1 MIVYVVGPGSTSTKL
16 ALARVERGDN
26 PALTSQLKLT
36 LLHKTELQHS
46 TFGHGLPD
54 LSDLNAG
61 LYTAAADWPAPD
73 VVVTPGDLR
82 AADGRSADGG
92 AYRVTPELADW
103 LLAQPHGE
111 SASSVGAAL
120 ALALAEAR
128 GGLALIAQP
137 PTDDDL
143 LPEAR
148 ISGVKGSERLSRMHG
163 LNARLV
169 ARRAAHEQGMRF
181 LEARVVVAHLGGS
194 VSVSAFEGG
203 RIIDTTGARLDEG
216 PFTPSRAG
224 TLPTHALLDLAY
236 SRPRSELETLLLR
249 GAGFVSLTGTGD
261 LRELEKREKTDP
273 GVKLAAEAFAHQVA
287 KAVGAYSAAL
297 SARPHAIALTGGVA
311 RWSSVVG
318 RIERRV
324 SWIAPISV
332 LPGELELDALAESAG
347 RVLTGIDAVQEWTVQ
362 DWDARHGPLTAQP

>member
-1 MIVYVVGPGSTSTKL
+1 MIAYVVNPGSTSTKL
-16 ALARVERGDN
+16 ALAEIERGDN
-26 PALTSQLKLT
+26 PALPSQLKLA
-36 LLHKTELQHS
+36 LRKTELQHP
-46 TFGHGLPD
+46 TFGPGLPD
-54 LSDLNAG
+54 LSDLNAD
-61 LYTAAADWPAPD
+61 LLAAAADWPAPD
-73 VVVTPGDLR
+73 VVVAPGDLR
-82 AADGRSADGG
+82 TPDGRPADGG
-92 AYRVTPELADW
+92 AYRVTPELAAA

-111 SASSVGAAL
+111 SDSSVGAAL
-120 ALALAEAR
+120 ALALAQAR

-148 ISGVKGSERLSRMHG
+148 ISGLKGSERLSRLHG

-169 ARRAAHEQGMRF
+169 ARRAAHEQGVRF
-181 LEARVVVAHLGGS
+181 PQARVVVAHLGGS

-216 PFTPSRAG
+216 PFTPSRIG
-224 TLPTHALLDLAY
+224 SLPTHALLDLAY
-236 SRPRSELETLLLR
+236 SRPRSELEALLLR
-249 GAGFVSLTGTGD
+249 KSGFVSLTGTGD

-287 KAVGAYSAAL
+287 KAIGAYSAAL
-297 SARPHAIALTGGVA
+297 SARPHAIALTGGIA

-318 RIERRV
+318 RIESRV
-324 SWIAPISV
+324 GWIAPVSV

-347 RVLTGIDAVQEWTVQ
+347 RVLTGIEDAL
-362 DWDARHGPLTAQP
+362 DWPVSG